1 MRYLYSLIMYL
12 LVPLVLLR
20 LLYRGIKS
28 PAYLERWTER
38 FGFGPLLVTQGAIWV
53 HAVSVGEVQA
63 AAPVVKALQ
72 QTYPHRPIVVTTTT
86 PTGSD
91 QVRAVFGSQVAHTY
105 LPYDLPDAVARFL
118 KRARPHLALIME
130 TEVWPNLF
138 HACQAREIP
147 LMMINARMS
156 EKSAKG
162 YRRFSAL
169 TRLTLHDVSAVAAQA
184 EADAERLIALG
195 VPQNKLKVTG
205 NTKFDAHLAAS
216 LREQAEIERQGWG
229 IQRAVWIAASTHEGE
244 DEIVLEAHRTLSAQF
259 PNALLVL
266 VPRHPERFD
275 RVAELITADGWRMA
289 RRSLKQP
296 VTKDIQVYLADTMGE
311 LQFLFGTADV
321 AFVGGSLIPIGGHN
335 PIEPAAFGVPVLFG
349 PHRFNFSD
357 IASLLIS
364 QGAAREVGSAHSLA
378 QALQQLL
385 GNANLR
391 QQWGEKGKAVVEA
404 NRGARDMVMQMIRQA
419 LPK

>member
-12 LVPLVLLR
+12 LVPLVLVR
-20 LLYRGIKS
+20 LLLRSLKA
-28 PAYLERWTER
+28 PAYRARWAER
-38 FGFGPLLVTQGAIWV
+38 FGFGPLLVTKGAIWV

-63 AAPVVKALQ
+63 AVPVIKVLQ
-72 QTYPHRPIVVTTTT
+72 QTYPQRPLVITTTT

-91 QVRAVFGSQVAHTY
+91 QVRALFGDQVAHTY

-118 KRARPHLALIME
+118 NRARPQLALIME

-138 HACQAREIP
+138 YACHSRNIP

-156 EKSAKG
+156 GKSARG

-169 TRLTLHDVSAVAAQA
+169 TRLTLNYVTMVAAQA
-184 EADAERLIALG
+184 ESDGERLIGLG
-195 VPQNKLKVTG
+195 VPQTRLKVTG

-216 LREQAEIERQGWG
+216 LREQAEIERQAWG
-229 IQRAVWIAASTHEGE
+229 IQRNVWIAASTHEGE
-244 DEIVLEAHRTLSAQF
+244 DAIMLEAHRKLLDKL
-259 PNALLVL
+259 PNALLVI

-275 RVAELITADGWRMA
+275 RVAEQISAAGWRMA
-289 RRSLKQP
+289 RRSRNEP
-296 VTKDIQVYLADTMGE
+296 VTKEVQVYLADTMGE

-357 IASLLIS
+357 ISSLLMS
-364 QGAAREVGSAHSLA
+364 KGAAREVGSAQSLA
-378 QALQQLL
+378 QALELL
-385 GNANLR
+385 LSNANLR
-391 QQWGEKGKAVVEA
+391 QEWGEKGKAVVEA
-404 NRGARDMVMQMIRQA
+404 NRGARDMVLQMIRVL
-419 LPK
+419 LPS